1 MGSVLRALKKSIAS
15 TENTVDPVI
24 HVVTMAVADAEKAA
38 RESLDVEAVARPV
51 GTDAAAPQAAIDAP
65 APTPV
70 ESPPAEPATWPKL
83 AALLA
88 RPQTQP
94 QLELSARLESTPRPA
109 AQPRGKGA
117 PRTEVPVKP
126 QAEIRPKVQTPL
138 EIPSGATVQVAKTP
152 GCSTGQTAPSAQPLR
167 VSPVLLAHYSP
178 TCAAIEQLRQLRT
191 SLLTLVHGGSVR
203 CMITSALPR
212 EGKSVTAANLAY
224 LFTEFSHKRTLLIDA
239 DLHRGQI
246 GELFGLRTGP
256 GLAELLAG
264 TSIAADVV
272 RRGPREN
279 LDIVSAGQ
287 ANPNIIGELLS
298 GESAQ
303 GAVRDLLRGYDHVII
318 DSPPAKSLADASIV
332 GQWVDL
338 ALLAV
343 RVRKTPRQVVL
354 QTVQTLQAAG
364 VRLAGVVALDDEAS
378 SRKYAG

>member
-15 TENTVDPVI
+15 MENTVDPVI
-24 HVVTMAVADAEKAA
+24 HVVTMAVADAEKAT
-38 RESLDVEAVARPV
+38 RESLDAEVVAQAI
-51 GTDAAAPQAAIDAP
+51 GTEAAAPQAAIAAP
-65 APTPV
+65 APAPV
-70 ESPPAEPATWPKL
+70 ESPPSAPAVWPKL
-83 AALLA
+83 G
-88 RPQTQP
+88 RPETQP
-94 QLELSARLESTPRPA
+94 QLELSACLETTPRPA
-109 AQPRGKGA
+109 PAPRGKGA
-117 PRTEVPVKP
+117 PRAAVVAKP
-126 QAEIRPKVQTPL
+126 QAKIPPEVHTPV
-138 EIPSGATVQVAKTP
+138 EIPSRTTVQVVKTP
-152 GCSTGQTAPSAQPLR
+152 GCSTGQTVPSAQPLR

-178 TCAAIEQLRQLRT
+178 TCAAVEQLRQLRT
-191 SLLTLVHGGSVR
+191 SLLNLVHGGSVR

-246 GELFGLRTGP
+246 GELFGLRAGP

-264 TSIAADVV
+264 TSIAADVI

-279 LDIVSAGQ
+279 LDIVPAGQ
-287 ANPNIIGELLS
+287 ANPNLIGELLS
-298 GESAQ
+298 GKSAQ

-318 DSPPAKSLADASIV
+318 DSPPAQSLADASIV

-364 VRLAGVVALDDEAS
+364 VRLAGVVALDDDAS